1 MNSLQLLITTVYKSQ
16 TPPGT
21 EPLKRAR
28 IPRIEPDPTAQLSIL
43 QNVVQTMTVLV
54 RMNHHAK
61 EYMHYTVGYH
71 QLLEA
76 VLLSRSQGVVPSSM
90 LSLVWSMVFDHVGSS
105 GTTAYTEYTE
115 YTAYAAPPR
124 TDDTSAPEAANE
136 AKAAKEAKEVKE
148 VKAAKAAKEAKE
160 AKAAKEANEAKGAK
174 EAKEAKA
181 AIPTEIKNMGALSV
195 LIALLPEVAKHD
207 QHATLL
213 GLLAV
218 CQGAVGIQNRSA

>member
-1 MNSLQLLITTVYKSQ
+1 
-16 TPPGT
+16 
-21 EPLKRAR
+21 
-28 IPRIEPDPTAQLSIL
+28 
-43 QNVVQTMTVLV
+43 MTVLV

-115 YTAYAAPPR
+115 YTEYTAYAARTEPP
-124 TDDTSAPEAANE
+124 DTSAPEASNE
-136 AKAAKEAKEVKE
+136 AKP
-148 VKAAKAAKEAKE
+148 
-160 AKAAKEANEAKGAK
+160 AKEANEAKA
-174 EAKEAKA
+174 AKEAKA

-195 LIALLPEVAKHD
+195 LIALLPEVTKHD

>member
-1 MNSLQLLITTVYKSQ
+1 
-16 TPPGT
+16 
-21 EPLKRAR
+21 
-28 IPRIEPDPTAQLSIL
+28 
-43 QNVVQTMTVLV
+43 MTVLV

-124 TDDTSAPEAANE
+124 TDDTSAPANE
-136 AKAAKEAKEVKE
+136 AKAAK
-148 VKAAKAAKEAKE
+148 AA
-160 AKAAKEANEAKGAK
+160 N
-174 EAKEAKA
+174 EAKA

-195 LIALLPEVAKHD
+195 LIALLPEVTKHD

>member
-1 MNSLQLLITTVYKSQ
+1 
-16 TPPGT
+16 
-21 EPLKRAR
+21 
-28 IPRIEPDPTAQLSIL
+28 
-43 QNVVQTMTVLV
+43 MTVLV

-115 YTAYAAPPR
+115 YTEYTAYAARTEPP
-124 TDDTSAPEAANE
+124 DTSAPEASNEAKASKEANE

-148 VKAAKAAKEAKE
+148 VKA
-160 AKAAKEANEAKGAK
+160 
-174 EAKEAKA
+174 AKA